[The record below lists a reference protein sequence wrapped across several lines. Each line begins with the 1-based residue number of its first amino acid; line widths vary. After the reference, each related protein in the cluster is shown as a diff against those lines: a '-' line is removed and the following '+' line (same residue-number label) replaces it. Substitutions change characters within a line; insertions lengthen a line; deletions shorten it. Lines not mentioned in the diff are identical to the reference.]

1 MATVR
6 PFRAVRPAADKAND
20 VAALPYDVM
29 NSEEARQMVVGKP
42 FSFLHIDK
50 QDMEDLIRLG
60 FEFKTKNMTFR
71 REELKEFLKAN
82 PLLAHEDINEVKRRF
97 RMLKEEAEVAKNQ
110 QGLE

>member
-1 MATVR
+1 MSEDKHDAMLRALMRASLLGPEFNQVLQEIKS
-6 PFRAVRPAADKAND
+6 FRI
-20 VAALPYDVM
+20 
-29 NSEEARQMVVGKP
+29 
-42 FSFLHIDK
+42 SFLHIDK